1 MPKFRYRVFYVTADD
16 TSLVIADVLLRR
28 NQSQRSCFAVAVYG
42 CGCLGRNKLIITRA
56 VRHLAITTFGND
68 RWQHDLWQFR
78 LDVAYLDIYLFYVY
92 GLYPVLTNVD
102 IYVVYLWSA
111 QTSRCD
117 SAFPTS

>member
-42 CGCLGRNKLIITRA
+42 CGCLGRNRLIITRA

-68 RWQHDLWQFR
+68 RWQHDLWQFL
-78 LDVAYLDIYLFYVY
+78 LDVAYLDIYLFYVSGGSVAEWLACWTQAQK
-92 GLYPVLTNVD
+92 GLGS
-102 IYVVYLWSA
+102 IR
-111 QTSRCD
+111 SRD
-117 SAFPTS
+117 AVG